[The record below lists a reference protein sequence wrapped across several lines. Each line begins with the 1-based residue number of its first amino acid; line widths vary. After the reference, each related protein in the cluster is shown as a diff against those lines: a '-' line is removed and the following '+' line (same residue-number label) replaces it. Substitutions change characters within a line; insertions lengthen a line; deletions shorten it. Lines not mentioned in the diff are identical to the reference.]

1 MGLDYSYF
9 RWRKIDTLKLHG
21 LIQAP
26 LVWCKDEF
34 GGKWNLSFD
43 VCWYGIQTHSNVV
56 NLYLLNWFEHVVIY
70 LLFTYVGCI
79 SVYARSFIA
88 IFCRIILDCVIS
100 IFIALLWCM
109 YIYIHIV
116 SIYIQQYY
124 TLSYD
129 CIRHI
134 YIQWPFPCLFPLPGS
149 HCQSRA
155 PFGAR
160 CYNVDEMILRWDWKR
175 EGVLV
180 LTLGIQSPCQMKI
193 GVYTPWKFN
202 IGPGNRQS
210 QKETHLPTIIFRGYV

>member
-1 MGLDYSYF
+1 MGLDHSYF
-9 RWRKIDTLKLHG
+9 RWTKIDTLKLHG

-70 LLFTYVGCI
+70 LLFTYVGRI

-100 IFIALLWCM
+100 RFIASLWCM
-109 YIYIHIV
+109 YINIHIV
-116 SIYIQQYY
+116 SSYIQQYY
-124 TLSYD
+124 TLSVSYD

-149 HCQSRA
+149 HCQSH

-160 CYNVDEMILRWDWKR
+160 CWWDDSDMRWKR

-180 LTLGIQSPCQMKI
+180 LKLGIQSPCQMMI
-193 GVYTPWKFN
+193 GV
-202 IGPGNRQS
+202 
-210 QKETHLPTIIFRGYV
+210 